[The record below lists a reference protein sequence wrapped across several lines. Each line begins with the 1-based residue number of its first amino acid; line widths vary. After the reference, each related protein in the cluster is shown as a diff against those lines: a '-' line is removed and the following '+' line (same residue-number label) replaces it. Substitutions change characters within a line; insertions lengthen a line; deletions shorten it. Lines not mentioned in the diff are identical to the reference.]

1 MQLSNIPL
9 KYHGT
14 ACTGWFVLPIGFV
27 IWRRRWLT
35 AKLRRQT
42 QVFSISHGDEG
53 DEGREGGRTPEGDEG
68 ESRQGDEGRA
78 DRRRPEGQQGAD
90 DGDESK

>member
-1 MQLSNIPL
+1 M

-35 AKLRRQT
+35 AKLRIQT

-53 DEGREGGRTPEGDEG
+53 DEGREGDMMKAQKTK
-68 ESRQGDEGRA
+68 QRA
-78 DRRRPEGQQGAD
+78 GTKQRAAMKRGHSAMKAAKAAAPPKAM
-90 DGDESK
+90 KAMKK